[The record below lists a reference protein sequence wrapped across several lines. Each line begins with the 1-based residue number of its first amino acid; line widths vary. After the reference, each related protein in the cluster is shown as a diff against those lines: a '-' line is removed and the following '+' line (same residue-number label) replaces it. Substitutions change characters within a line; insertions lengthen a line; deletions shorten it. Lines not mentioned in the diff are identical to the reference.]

1 MMETLHIFD
10 IDGTVLDS
18 MPMWENLPFLYLDS
32 LGIEAPSNL
41 AEIIDPLTVP
51 ETNRYIAETFNVPG
65 GEDAV
70 STGIH
75 EVLRDQ
81 YANVLEPFD
90 DILPELDALLADG
103 ARMVVFSNTPHV
115 WLDLALERCDLMKY
129 FERVFSVE
137 DIGIRKDYKESF
149 LKVCEIMGTPAESS
163 IVYDDS
169 KYALDAA
176 EAAGCVIKKYDRYRG
191 VK

>member
-1 MMETLHIFD
+1 METLHIFD

-18 MPMWENLPFLYLDS
+18 MPMWENLPGLYLES
-32 LGIEAPSNL
+32 LGIEAPANL
-41 AEIIDPLTVP
+41 AEIIDPMTVP

-115 WLDLALERCDLMKY
+115 WLDLALER
-129 FERVFSVE
+129 
-137 DIGIRKDYKESF
+137 
-149 LKVCEIMGTPAESS
+149 
-163 IVYDDS
+163 
-169 KYALDAA
+169 
-176 EAAGCVIKKYDRYRG
+176 
-191 VK
+191 